1 MGRLRIGILTF
12 TALTAA
18 CTAPPQP
25 DLLRQEVEPR
35 DYVIQVTMPI
45 GESWGGP
52 NVNCAVSRDPCPKEI
67 VLWWRSPCVAMI
79 ELKATEVSPGSAMLT
94 VKGSGRPP
102 PPPPV
107 DPKSSDSKRLRSVPP
122 VFTATLSNPQVD
134 RSLLDAGLNVA
145 LANVPRAKQCLAVH
159 VDQQMTLDNVV
170 AIHRAAVATGA
181 AAVELQMEE
190 ALPAS
195 ATVLKPTP
203 KKVQTD

>member
-1 MGRLRIGILTF
+1 
-12 TALTAA
+12 
-18 CTAPPQP
+18 
-25 DLLRQEVEPR
+25 
-35 DYVIQVTMPI
+35 
-45 GESWGGP
+45 
-52 NVNCAVSRDPCPKEI
+52 
-67 VLWWRSPCVAMI
+67 MI
-79 ELKATEVSPGSAMLT
+79 ELMPPKVGPSSAIVT
-94 VKGSGRPP
+94 ISGSGRLS

-107 DPKSSDSKRLRSVPP
+107 DPKSSDSKRSRSVPP

-145 LANVPRAKQCLAVH
+145 LADVPRAKQCLAVR

-195 ATVLKPTP
+195 APAFKPTP